1 MGTSTPEQPATKRPA
16 FTIACGLFASIAFVQ
31 LLSVGVAIA
40 ARTGETREV
49 VRYIQD
55 APLIVSVPTLRDEAP
70 LPSNLNPRSV
80 AEMLK
85 EYTDDGDSR
94 LTPPASSTF
103 NTPQFNQPAIPE
115 TASLIQDPMVEKL
128 VRDGHLAHNQGD
140 LIKALLKLEEA
151 ESRAPHEPAIFYR
164 KALLF
169 EDMGQWERATDNY
182 EKLFVMGPSIGVYYH
197 KSAFKLSNGIN
208 PQTQKEQTLI
218 IGQIMRRISDDR
230 LQARLTIPI
239 RSVAN
244 TDFDPSQLEIKVHHY
259 DLVDK
264 KKIEAVPPS
273 RAENIQDRWL
283 HEPLDWADDE
293 EIAESS
299 YRLPPIAEAE
309 VHLFGE
315 RSYFGYV
322 AELYYKN
329 ELIDQQA
336 YPRRLHAIH
345 ADQQRSQEFAFP
357 LDFPLDEALPNINPD
372 NPLLPALPR
381 H

>member
-1 MGTSTPEQPATKRPA
+1 MGALILESPATKRPA
-16 FTIACGLFASIAFVQ
+16 FTIACGLFACIAFAQ

-49 VRYIQD
+49 VRYVTE
-55 APLIVSVPTLRDEAP
+55 APLIVSIPTLPDEVP
-70 LPSNLNPRSV
+70 FQRNSSPRSV
-80 AEMLK
+80 AEMLE
-85 EYTDDGDSR
+85 EYTDEGDADIQQ
-94 LTPPASSTF
+94 PASTF
-103 NTPQFNQPAIPE
+103 HTPLFSQPAIPE
-115 TASLIQDPMVEKL
+115 TAPIIRDPLVEKL
-128 VRDGHLAHNQGD
+128 VRDAHIAHNQGD

-151 ESRAPHEPAIFYR
+151 ESRASDEPAIFYR

-169 EDMGQWERATDNY
+169 EDMGQWERATNNY
-182 EKLFVMGPSIGVYYH
+182 EKLFVMGPEIGVYYH

-208 PQTQKEQTLI
+208 PVAQKEQFLI
-218 IGQIMRRISDDR
+218 IGQIMRRISPDR

-239 RSVAN
+239 RTVAN
-244 TDFDPSQLEIKVHHY
+244 ADFDPSQLEIKVHHY

-273 RAENIQDRWL
+273 RADNIQDRWL
-283 HEPLDWADDE
+283 HEPLDWANDE

-299 YRLPPIAEAE
+299 YTLPPSAVAEE
-309 VHLFGE
+309 HLFGQ
-315 RSYFGYV
+315 RTYFGYV

-345 ADQQRSQEFAFP
+345 AEQQNNQEFAFP
-357 LDFPLDEALPNINPD
+357 LDFPLDEPLPNINPD

>member
-1 MGTSTPEQPATKRPA
+1 MGTPTPESPAPKGSA
-16 FTIACGLFASIAFVQ
+16 FTIACGLFACIAFAQ

-49 VRYIQD
+49 VRYVQG
-55 APLIVSVPTLRDEAP
+55 APLIVSVPTLRDIAP
-70 LPSNLNPRSV
+70 LSGSLNPRSV
-80 AEMLK
+80 AEMLE
-85 EYTDDGDSR
+85 EYTDDGDTALS
-94 LTPPASSTF
+94 PPASTF
-103 NTPQFNQPAIPE
+103 NTPLFSQPAIPE
-115 TASLIQDPMVEKL
+115 TAPSIQDPMVEKL
-128 VRDGHLAHNQGD
+128 VRKAHIAHNQGD

-151 ESRAPHEPAIFYR
+151 ESRASTEPAIFYR

-169 EDMGQWERATDNY
+169 EDMGQWERATNNY
-182 EKLFVMGPSIGVYYH
+182 EKLFVMGPEIGVYYH
-197 KSAFKLSNGIN
+197 KAAFKLSNGIN
-208 PQTQKEQTLI
+208 PVAQKEQFLV
-218 IGQIMRRISDDR
+218 IGHIMRRITPDR

-239 RSVAN
+239 RMVAN
-244 TDFDPSQLEIKVHHY
+244 SDFDPSQLEIKVHHY
-259 DLVDK
+259 DLVDN

-273 RAENIQDRWL
+273 RADNIQDRWL
-283 HEPLDWADDE
+283 HEPLDWANDE

-299 YRLPPIAEAE
+299 YTLPPSAEAE

-315 RSYFGYV
+315 RKYFGYV

-345 ADQQRSQEFAFP
+345 AKQQFNQGFALP

-381 H
+381 Y

>member
-1 MGTSTPEQPATKRPA
+1 
-16 FTIACGLFASIAFVQ
+16 
-31 LLSVGVAIA
+31 
-40 ARTGETREV
+40 
-49 VRYIQD
+49 
-55 APLIVSVPTLRDEAP
+55 
-70 LPSNLNPRSV
+70 
-80 AEMLK
+80 
-85 EYTDDGDSR
+85 
-94 LTPPASSTF
+94 
-103 NTPQFNQPAIPE
+103 
-115 TASLIQDPMVEKL
+115 MV
-128 VRDGHLAHNQGD
+128 
-140 LIKALLKLEEA
+140 
-151 ESRAPHEPAIFYR
+151 
-164 KALLF
+164 
-169 EDMGQWERATDNY
+169 
-182 EKLFVMGPSIGVYYH
+182 PSIGFYYH

-244 TDFDPSQLEIKVHHY
+244 NDFDPSQLEIKVHHY

>member
-1 MGTSTPEQPATKRPA
+1 MGTPTQESPAAKRPA
-16 FTIACGLFASIAFVQ
+16 FTIACGLFACIAFAQ

-49 VRYIQD
+49 VRYVTG
-55 APLIVSVPTLRDEAP
+55 APLIVSIPTLPDEVP
-70 LPSNLNPRSV
+70 LSGSLNPRSV
-80 AEMLK
+80 AEMLDA
-85 EYTDDGDSR
+85 YTDEDGAG
-94 LTPPASSTF
+94 TQPPATTF
-103 NTPQFNQPAIPE
+103 QTPLFTQPAIPE
-115 TASLIQDPMVEKL
+115 TAPSIQDPMVEKL
-128 VRDGHLAHNQGD
+128 VRDAHIAHNQGD

-151 ESRAPHEPAIFYR
+151 ESRAPDEPAIFYR

-169 EDMGQWERATDNY
+169 EDMGQWERATNNY
-182 EKLFVMGPSIGVYYH
+182 EKLFVMGTSIGVYYH

-208 PQTQKEQTLI
+208 PQKEQFLI
-218 IGQIMRRISDDR
+218 IGHIMRRISADR

-239 RSVAN
+239 RAVAN
-244 TDFDPSQLEIKVHHY
+244 ADFDPSQLEIKVHHY

-264 KKIEAVPPS
+264 KSIEAVPRS
-273 RAENIQDRWL
+273 RADNIQDRWL
-283 HEPLDWADDE
+283 HEPLDWANDE

-299 YRLPPIAEAE
+299 YTLPPSAVAEE
-309 VHLFGE
+309 HLFGQ
-315 RSYFGYV
+315 RTYFGYV

-329 ELIDQQA
+329 KLIDQQA

-345 ADQQRSQEFAFP
+345 AEQQNNQEFTFP
-357 LDFPLDEALPNINPD
+357 FDFPLDEALPNINPD